1 MLSALCVSFKLTF
14 EQFHCNLG
22 LKSLSLLM
30 FQKCARPHFGIPDR
44 LGVFYVICNNWE
56 ATKFC

>member
-30 FQKCARPHFGIPDR
+30 FQKCARPHFGISDR
-44 LGVFYVICNNWE
+44 LGVFLCNLYNWD